1 MIQNKPEHYGI
12 NALSQ
17 KCQTKPIRAL
27 ILAAGRGER
36 LRPLTD
42 HTPKPLIP
50 VQGKP
55 LIEYHIERLAAQGIT
70 DIVINLN
77 HLAEQIP
84 AALGDGSR
92 FGIRLHYSW
101 ENHLSENLETAG
113 GIRHAL
119 PLLSEPFILVNGDI
133 FTDYP
138 FEALLNTK
146 LPPNT
151 DFHLVLVDN
160 PTFHPRGDFALQNGQ
175 LMLGNHELTAAP
187 ARQLTYAGIGLYR
200 KSLIAALPE
209 GRRALGPLLK
219 EQIAKQRGQG
229 QHYSGQWIDV
239 GTPER
244 LLEAQ
249 TTPTPTLPH
258 KGGGGKN
265 KAPPPP

>member
-1 MIQNKPEHYGI
+1 MPTSTAQIKANSLIDGF
-12 NALSQ
+12 S
-17 KCQTKPIRAL
+17 IRAM

-42 HTPKPLIP
+42 HTPKPLIC

-55 LIEYHIERLAAQGIT
+55 LIQHHIERLAAQGIT

-101 ENHLSENLETAG
+101 ENTLSENLETAG

-119 PLLSEPFILVNGDI
+119 HLLSEPFILVNGDI

-138 FEALLNTK
+138 FEELLNTP
-146 LPPNT
+146 LTPDA
-151 DFHLVLVDN
+151 DFRLVLVDN
-160 PTFHPRGDFALQNGQ
+160 PAFHPQGDFALQNGQ
-175 LMLGNHELTAAP
+175 LMLCNREPTAA
-187 ARQLTYAGIGLYR
+187 AHQLTYAGIGLYR
-200 KSLIAALPE
+200 KSLLAALPE

-219 EQIAKQRGQG
+219 EHIAKQRGQG
-229 QHYSGQWIDV
+229 QHYSGLWIDV

-244 LLEAQ
+244 LLQAQ
-249 TTPTPTLPH
+249 TTPTPALPH
-258 KGGGGKN
+258 QGGWS
-265 KAPPPP
+265 